1 MDPYKRLQSIIDHG
15 NRGHN
20 HADNNHFTCADGFR
34 LSVLAGG
41 GTYCRPR
48 PQLCCICGEGGGPST
63 RTYGS
68 QVSHNY
74 PGPYTSLEV
83 ADLAELDRTGDGI
96 SMLTVTEL
104 HLLIASHGGLV
115 EDGEDAA

>member
-20 HADNNHFTCADGFR
+20 HADNNRFTCVDGFQ

-48 PQLCCICGEGGGPST
+48 PQLCSCGAGGGPRGIPS
-63 RTYGS
+63 YGS
-68 QVSHNY
+68 QVSHDY
-74 PGPYTSLEV
+74 VGPYTSLEV

-96 SMLTVTEL
+96 SMLTVKEL
-104 HLLIASHGGLV
+104 HSLIESHGGLE

>member
-15 NRGHN
+15 NIGHN
-20 HADNNHFTCADGFR
+20 YADNNRFTCADGFE

-48 PQLCCICGEGGGPST
+48 PQLCSCGVGGPAPAST
-63 RTYGS
+63 PSGCTPHDYR
-68 QVSHNY
+68 
-74 PGPYTSLEV
+74 GPYTSLEV
-83 ADLAELDRTGDGI
+83 ADLAELERTGDGI